1 VVAAAVLAAAV
12 GAFLAAKA
20 GHVSNSA
27 QTASAS
33 SAAVNPVTSAA
44 TGSSPVTQPGAATM
58 AAIGSDLARSASVRP
73 TVQPA
78 IDGVRNCS
86 MSPQSGETT
95 LQQAINTRQGIL
107 NSLQTLSPSGLTS
120 GAQLISTLETAMQ
133 DSINADRGYQSW
145 MTDFASAG
153 NPCGSDPGQDSNYV
167 AGQDASIAATTAK
180 DAFLGIWNP
189 MAPRYGQQIYSSTDF

>member
-1 VVAAAVLAAAV
+1 M
-12 GAFLAAKA
+12 
-20 GHVSNSA
+20 
-27 QTASAS
+27 
-33 SAAVNPVTSAA
+33 P
-44 TGSSPVTQPGAATM
+44 
-58 AAIGSDLARSASVRP
+58 
-73 TVQPA
+73 
-78 IDGVRNCS
+78 
-86 MSPQSGETT
+86 
-95 LQQAINTRQGIL
+95 IL
-107 NSLQTLSPSGLTS
+107 NGLQTLSPPGLTS
-120 GAQLISTLETAMQ
+120 GAQLIGTLETAMQ